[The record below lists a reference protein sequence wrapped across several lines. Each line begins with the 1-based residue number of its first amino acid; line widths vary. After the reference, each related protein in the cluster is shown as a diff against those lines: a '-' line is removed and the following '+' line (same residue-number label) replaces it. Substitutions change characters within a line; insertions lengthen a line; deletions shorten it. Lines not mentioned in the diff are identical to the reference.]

1 VIWFSPETGT
11 SLLSSPLSNNRLFP
25 IFIFI
30 PFAGPALHI
39 YNTHRVEVANCLT
52 RKGVCRQDCHPLHW
66 VDTVSIPGPVIR
78 LVLLFHWSFFIFFCP
93 FFVSSFSLSLS
104 LSCYFLVPWIIR
116 FYLTPL
122 IRVVNFPKDQAP
134 IRKAY
139 TGTSVDGTYF
149 KLQLHSNA
157 FLLMDSRELFAYPVI
172 IWFTCSLPL
181 AVEGAAV
188 VQFL

>member
-1 VIWFSPETGT
+1 MIWVSPETGT

-39 YNTHRVEVANCLT
+39 YNIHRVEVANCLR

-66 VDTVSIPGPVIR
+66 VDTVSIPGPIIR
-78 LVLLFHWSFFIFFCP
+78 LVLLFHWSFFIFLVHSSLVP
-93 FFVSSFSLSLS
+93 FFLS

-122 IRVVNFPKDQAP
+122 ILVVNFPKDQAP

-139 TGTSVDGTYF
+139 TGTCVDGAYF

-172 IWFTCSLPL
+172 IWFTYSPPL
-181 AVEGAAV
+181 AVDGAAV

>member
-1 VIWFSPETGT
+1 MIWVSPETGT
-11 SLLSSPLSNNRLFP
+11 SLLFSPLSNNRLFP

-39 YNTHRVEVANCLT
+39 YNIHRVEVANCLR
-52 RKGVCRQDCHPLHW
+52 RKGDCRQNCHPLHW

-78 LVLLFHWSFFIFFCP
+78 LVLLFHRSFFIFCP
-93 FFVSSFSLSLS
+93 FFVSSFFP
-104 LSCYFLVPWIIR
+104 LSCYFLVPWTIR

-122 IRVVNFPKDQAP
+122 ILVVNFPTDQAP

-139 TGTSVDGTYF
+139 TGTCVDGTYF
-149 KLQLHSNA
+149 KLQLLCNA

-172 IWFTCSLPL
+172 IWFTYSLPL
-181 AVEGAAV
+181 AVGGAAI